1 MAVIRQFKN
10 NEWIDLNLTSTA
22 DTDSSVI
29 YVNPS
34 EPSDL
39 TALWIDTDDTS
50 NDVILAT
57 VAETGNYND
66 LINKPTMV
74 SSIGGK
80 SGAISTFTTTE
91 ANNLN
96 LASVENVNAKQNLPT
111 KNTANATSF
120 TIVDNTIY
128 THTGKTT
135 ITITNNSSASAMGF
149 VTFSGAGTI
158 TCSGFT
164 DISGDI
170 VSATP
175 ASGETWE
182 WNAYNGY
189 IIWKN
194 WGQTGI
200 DV

>member
-1 MAVIRQFKN
+1 
-10 NEWIDLNLTSTA
+10 
-22 DTDSSVI
+22 
-29 YVNPS
+29 
-34 EPSDL
+34 
-39 TALWIDTDDTS
+39 
-50 NDVILAT
+50 
-57 VAETGNYND
+57 
-66 LINKPTMV
+66 
-74 SSIGGK
+74 
-80 SGAISTFTTTE
+80 
-91 ANNLN
+91 
-96 LASVENVNAKQNLPT
+96 
-111 KNTANATSF
+111 
-120 TIVDNTIY
+120 
-128 THTGKTT
+128 
-135 ITITNNSSASAMGF
+135 MGF
-149 VTFSGAGTI
+149 ITFSGAGTI

>member
-96 LASVENVNAKQNLPT
+96 LASVENVNAK
-111 KNTANATSF
+111 
-120 TIVDNTIY
+120 
-128 THTGKTT
+128 
-135 ITITNNSSASAMGF
+135 
-149 VTFSGAGTI
+149 
-158 TCSGFT
+158 
-164 DISGDI
+164 
-170 VSATP
+170 
-175 ASGETWE
+175 
-182 WNAYNGY
+182 
-189 IIWKN
+189 
-194 WGQTGI
+194 
-200 DV
+200 

>member
-10 NEWIDLNLTSTA
+10 NEWIDLNLTSTV

-29 YVNPS
+29 YVSPS

-80 SGAISTFTTTE
+80 SGTISTFTTTE

-120 TIVDNTIY
+120 TIADNTIY